1 MLRTAATGIDWLRG
15 VVGLGG
21 VALLLCL
28 LLPHVLTLFL
38 TRTVY
43 ALAGDV
49 AGWLGCEDEG
59 KLLGEIAGLFGY
71 LIAVSL
77 LCVMAFFI
85 ALVLLLKCGAAF
97 GG

>member
-1 MLRTAATGIDWLRG
+1 MPRLRAEISPREAYTAREILET
-15 VVGLGG
+15 VG
-21 VALLLCL
+21 
-28 LLPHVLTLFL
+28 HSTLTV
-38 TRTVY
+38 TE
-43 ALAGDV
+43 V